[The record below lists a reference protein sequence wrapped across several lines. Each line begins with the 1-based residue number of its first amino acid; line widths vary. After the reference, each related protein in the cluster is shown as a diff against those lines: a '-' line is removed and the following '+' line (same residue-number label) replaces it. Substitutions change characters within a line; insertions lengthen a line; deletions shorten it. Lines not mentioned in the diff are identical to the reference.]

1 MFLQK
6 NIGFFRFFLYSC
18 SLFPP
23 LVHLHDFLY
32 GMSGKLSGE
41 LFLDP
46 VQFSV
51 DLTAGI

>member
-6 NIGFFRFFLYSC
+6 NIGFSAFFYTFVSFTG
-18 SLFPP
+18 LF
-23 LVHLHDFLY
+23 HLHDFLY
-32 GMSGKLSGE
+32 RMDRKLSGK